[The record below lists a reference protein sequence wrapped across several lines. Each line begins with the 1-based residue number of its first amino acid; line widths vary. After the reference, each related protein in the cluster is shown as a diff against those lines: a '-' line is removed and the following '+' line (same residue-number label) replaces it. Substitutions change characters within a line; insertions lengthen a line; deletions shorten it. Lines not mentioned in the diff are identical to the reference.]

1 MHNCIANLRNDM
13 LMKMYFLLPVHREG
27 RGGDQE
33 GVVELLPERVEVA
46 ARVLYLGRPQRRR

>member
-1 MHNCIANLRNDM
+1 MHNCIANLSPDM
-13 LMKMYFLLPVHREG
+13 LMKMYFILPVHWEG

-46 ARVLYLGRPQRRR
+46 ARVLHLGRP